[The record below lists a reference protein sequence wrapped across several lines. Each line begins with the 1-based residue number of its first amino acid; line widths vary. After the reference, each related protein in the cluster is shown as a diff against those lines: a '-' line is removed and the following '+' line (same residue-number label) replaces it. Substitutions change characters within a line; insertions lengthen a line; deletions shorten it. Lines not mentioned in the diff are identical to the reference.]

1 MSEEQRSTSAE
12 APRATQTVACEKHGL
27 RYNPALHGGCVR
39 CRREAGEKLGGKR
52 PARKSASGRPAAGGS
67 VGGSVGGAVGV
78 AAALVFVAGLALFWS
93 HQQVYDETVG
103 MWQEGLYDEELT
115 PEEREELEEAQREL
129 QKLFG
134 GEDDD

>member
-52 PARKSASGRPAAGGS
+52 PARKSAPGRSPS
-67 VGGSVGGAVGV
+67 GGSVGGAVGV
-78 AAALVFVAGLALFWS
+78 AAALIFVVGLALFWS

-103 MWQEGLYDEELT
+103 MWQEGIDSEELT
-115 PEEREELEEAQREL
+115 PEQREELEEAQREL
-129 QKLFG
+129 EKLFG